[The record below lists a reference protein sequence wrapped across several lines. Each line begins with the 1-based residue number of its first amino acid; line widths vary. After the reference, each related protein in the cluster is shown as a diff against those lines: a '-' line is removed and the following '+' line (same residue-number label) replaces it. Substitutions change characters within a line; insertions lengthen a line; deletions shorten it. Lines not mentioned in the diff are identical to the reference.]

1 MNDEIWK
8 SLKAKGID
16 PEEIVERFVRASG
29 NGGQNVNKVSTAVQL
44 DLPSRSVRVY
54 CADERSQYQ
63 NRVKAWAML
72 LQRLDEAVAKAR
84 AARVDKR
91 EKIRR
96 QKRKRPRGL
105 KERILKTKKIRSE
118 VKKNRGGGWNA

>member
-1 MNDEIWK
+1 MNEEFWK
-8 SLKAKGID
+8 SLKARGID
-16 PEEIVERFVRASG
+16 PSKVVERFVRASG

-44 DLPSRSVRVY
+44 ELLSHELRVY

-63 NRVKAWAML
+63 NRISAWSTL
-72 LQRLDEAVAKAR
+72 IQRLDHGVSQAR
-84 AARVDKR
+84 AARVEKR

-105 KERILKTKKIRSE
+105 KEKILKTKKIRSA
-118 VKKNRGGGWNA
+118 VKKNRGGNWD